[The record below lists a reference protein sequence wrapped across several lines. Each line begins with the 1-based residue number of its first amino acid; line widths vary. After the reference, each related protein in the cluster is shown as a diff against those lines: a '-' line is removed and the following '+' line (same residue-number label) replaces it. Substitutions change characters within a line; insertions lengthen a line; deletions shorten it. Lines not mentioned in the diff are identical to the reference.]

1 MNYQTIKRLQKQ
13 HGYAEMQALIDSGS
27 VWSFEGSYGRHAMDL
42 LRSGA
47 CFLPKKPSRDY
58 YGNRIPSR
66 DEVKQGTAGSY
77 QNSVEYYQ
85 NITIYEQENY

>member
-13 HGYAEMQALIDSGS
+13 HGYAEMQAMIDSGI
-27 VWSFEGSYGRHAMDL
+27 VWKFEGSYGRHAMDL

-58 YGNRIPSR
+58 YGNYIPSR
-66 DEVKQGTAGSY
+66 DQVKAGTAGSY
-77 QNSVEYYQ
+77 QNSVDYYQ
-85 NITIYEQENY
+85 NI